1 METRVCKK
9 CKEEKPLSEYP
20 KNGIGAKRQ
29 QLFQWRCT
37 KCTSAAIQKWRE
49 DNYEERLEYRA
60 KYRFENLD
68 KIHRETMI
76 DLDHKI
82 RKQKDVLFNSFA
94 VESINVDSLI
104 TINGN
109 LQAKKEAEVFRFFKS
124 VRKICTPNQQEEF
137 DKIINKALKGGE
149 RGGNRPSRNGEN
161 HHPREGIPPPR

>member
-1 METRVCKK
+1 MKSKLLPALLIILIVLNGVLIYMLIKK
-9 CKEEKPLSEYP
+9 PHLNKEHRPQRTFLIEELQFTE
-20 KNGIGAKRQ
+20 N
-29 QLFQWRCT
+29 
-37 KCTSAAIQKWRE
+37 QK
-49 DNYEERLEYRA
+49 DT
-60 KYRFENLD
+60 FENLD